1 MMCKYIV
8 TMALKSYIY
17 MYFYKVTCICFLAV
31 VYIYTHTVI
40 QPMEGWMLIRNT
52 PEIYK
57 KEMFQHI

>member
-31 VYIYTHTVI
+31 VYIHTYSHPANGRMDV
-40 QPMEGWMLIRNT
+40 N
-52 PEIYK
+52 K
-57 KEMFQHI
+57 KHS